1 MATAIKFI
9 QTDELNEVLSCKIC
23 LETYTQPVT
32 LPCIHAFCI
41 KCLEKYVMSIVGDGK
56 VDGAIFSCPTCRQE
70 TVVPDGG
77 IRRFPPNYFIKNLKD
92 VVTSLS
98 KTDDPCDLCGSKGD
112 GNGASW
118 RCIDCCKSLC
128 GNCKCVHQRMPIHV
142 CGNHTVMPL
151 NQWKNSDVAEACIQ
165 IKEMCLRHPTE
176 VMKFYC
182 TVCKSAICR
191 DCHILDHSDHKCKDI
206 EDVATEMKVKMKASL
221 ENLQL
226 KSDDRRTVMEGLSGR
241 KAALAKK
248 ESDIL
253 DIVLLHKNAL
263 IQKVSQYFQDIENF
277 IKANIS
283 DECKNID
290 LTIDELQSENTS
302 LNSTIDL
309 GKGILKFGRNS
320 EILNATERL
329 RNIENIENSPKTINL
344 SRFDEMKVTFV
355 PSDLNNL
362 DLSEIC
368 GKIDES
374 HAFPR
379 DQTGDKYFSAANNES
394 DQSTF
399 DTASDGSQASRL
411 AFKVIHQD
419 ELNFRP
425 YSITV
430 TGNGGI
436 FFNPSGSIYSYNMN
450 KRKAQLIRPQW
461 LENEWSPICITAY
474 SETSIIVSNWA
485 HKDKGGGLYNYNHM
499 SDKFTKMVSID
510 YPLVAR
516 MTRNNTV
523 AIMRKCDNQFFK
535 HAISL
540 YNWNSGRQDSKT
552 VWCFTHSP
560 RHVTFNQVSS
570 DVIFTTCGGVTAR
583 SPENI
588 SEFRWEYKDI
598 KDPGG
603 VCVHRHGD
611 VFVADTRRIIILSR
625 DGKYKSEIDLSHCV
639 DNNDFILGI
648 ALLDND
654 KLVIGTFSQNLYVIQ
669 YNDK

>member
-1 MATAIKFI
+1 MATAKLL
-9 QTDELNEVLSCKIC
+9 TDELDEVLSCQIC

-41 KCLEKYVMSIVGDGK
+41 KCLENYVTSVIGDRK
-56 VDGAIFSCPTCRQE
+56 VDGSIFSCPTCRRE
-70 TVVPDGG
+70 TVVPEGG
-77 IRRFPPNYFIKNLKD
+77 ISRFPPNYFINNLKD

-98 KTDDPCDLCGSKGD
+98 QTDDPCDLCGSKGD
-112 GNGASW
+112 GTGASW

-128 GNCKCVHQRMPIHV
+128 DPCNRAHQRMIHEF
-142 CGNHTVMPL
+142 GNHTVMPL
-151 NQWKNSDVAEACIQ
+151 DKWKNSDVAEACIQ

-182 TVCKSAICR
+182 TVCKSPICR

-206 EDVATEMKVKMKASL
+206 EDVATEMKAKMKANL
-221 ENLQL
+221 ENLQS
-226 KSDDRRTVMEGLSGR
+226 KSDDRRAVLEELSGR
-241 KAALAKK
+241 KAALVKK

-263 IQKVSQYFQDIENF
+263 IKKISQYFQDIENF
-277 IKANIS
+277 IKANKI

-290 LTIDELQSENTS
+290 LTIDELQSESTS
-302 LNSTIDL
+302 LNNTIDL

-329 RNIENIENSPKTINL
+329 RNIVNLENSPITINL

-355 PSDLNNL
+355 PSDLDNL

-374 HAFPR
+374 HAFSQ
-379 DQTGDKYFSAANNES
+379 DQTGDKYLSAANNES
-394 DQSTF
+394 DKSTV

-436 FFNPSGSIYSYNMN
+436 FLNPSGSIYSYNMN

-461 LENEWSPICITAY
+461 LKDEWSPICITAY

-485 HKDKGGGLYNYNHM
+485 HKDKGGGLYNYNNV
-499 SDKFTKMVSID
+499 SDKFTKMVGID

-516 MTRNNTV
+516 MTQNNKV
-523 AIMRKCDNQFFK
+523 AIVNNKDNQFFK
-535 HAISL
+535 HTISL
-540 YNWNSGRQDSKT
+540 YNWNSGRQDSQLGRS
-552 VWCFTHSP
+552 FPHSP
-560 RHVTFNQVSS
+560 RHVTFNEISN
-570 DVIFTTCGGVTAR
+570 DVIITTCGGVTAL
-583 SPENI
+583 SPNNI
-588 SEFRWEYKDI
+588 RKSRWEYKDI
-598 KDPGG
+598 EYPGG
-603 VCVHRHGD
+603 VCVHRDGD
-611 VFVADTRRIIILSR
+611 VLVADTRRIIIFSR
-625 DGKYKSEIDLSHCV
+625 DGQYKSGIDLSDVV
-639 DNNDFILGI
+639 DSKILGI
-648 ALLDND
+648 AMIDKD
-654 KLVIGTFSQNLYVIQ
+654 KLLIGTYRQKLHVIQ

>member
-1 MATAIKFI
+1 MATAKLL
-9 QTDELNEVLSCKIC
+9 TDELDEVLSCQIC

-41 KCLEKYVMSIVGDGK
+41 KCLENYVTSVIGDGE
-56 VDGAIFSCPTCRQE
+56 VDGAIFSCPTCRRE
-70 TVVPDGG
+70 TVVPEGG
-77 IRRFPPNYFIKNLKD
+77 ISRFPPNYFINNLKD

-98 KTDDPCDLCGSKGD
+98 QTDDPCDLCGSKDD
-112 GNGASW
+112 GTGASW

-128 GNCKCVHQRMPIHV
+128 DPCNRAHQRMIHEF
-142 CGNHTVMPL
+142 GNHTVMPL
-151 NQWKNSDVAEACIQ
+151 AQWKNSDVAEACVQ

-206 EDVATEMKVKMKASL
+206 EDVATEMKAKMKASL
-221 ENLQL
+221 ENLQS
-226 KSDDRRTVMEGLSGR
+226 KSDDKRAVLEELSGR
-241 KAALAKK
+241 KAALVKK

-263 IQKVSQYFQDIENF
+263 IKKISQYFQDIEKF
-277 IKANIS
+277 LKASMI
-283 DECKNID
+283 DVCKSID

-302 LNSTIDL
+302 LKNTIDL
-309 GKGILKFGRNS
+309 GKVILKFGRNS

-329 RNIENIENSPKTINL
+329 SNIVNLGNSPKTINL

-394 DQSTF
+394 DESTF

-411 AFKVIHQD
+411 AFEVTHQD

-436 FFNPSGSIYSYNMN
+436 FLNDSGSIYSYSMN
-450 KRKAQLIRPQW
+450 TREAELIEPQL
-461 LENEWSPICITAY
+461 LVDEWSPICITAY
-474 SETSIIVSNWA
+474 SKNSIIVSNWA
-485 HKDKGGGLYNYNHM
+485 HEDNGGGLYNYNHV

-523 AIMRKCDNQFFK
+523 AIVRKYDNQFFK

-540 YNWNSGRQDSKT
+540 YNWNSGRQDSEDE
-552 VWCFTHSP
+552 WSFSHSP
-560 RHVTFNQVSS
+560 RHVTFNQVSN
-570 DVIFTTCGGVTAR
+570 DVIFTTCGGVTAH
-583 SPENI
+583 SPDDI
-588 SEFRWEYKDI
+588 WKSRWEYKDMEY
-598 KDPGG
+598 PGG
-603 VCVHRHGD
+603 VCVHRDGD
-611 VFVADTRRIIILSR
+611 VLVADTRRIIIFSR
-625 DGKYKSEIDLSHCV
+625 DGEYKSEIDLSDVV
-639 DNNDFILGI
+639 DSKILGI
-648 ALLDND
+648 AMIAND
-654 KLVIGTFSQNLYVIQ
+654 KLLMGTYRQKLYVIQ
-669 YNDK
+669 YNDKCS

>member
-1 MATAIKFI
+1 MATAKLL
-9 QTDELNEVLSCKIC
+9 TDELDEVLSCQIC

-41 KCLEKYVMSIVGDGK
+41 KCLEKYVTSVIGDGK
-56 VDGAIFSCPTCRQE
+56 VDGAILSCPTCRRE

-77 IRRFPPNYFIKNLKD
+77 IDRFPPNYFINNLKD

-98 KTDDPCDLCGSKGD
+98 QTDDPCDLCGSKGD

-128 GNCKCVHQRMPIHV
+128 DPCKGVHQRMPILV

-182 TVCKSAICR
+182 TVCRSAICR

-221 ENLQL
+221 ENLQS
-226 KSDDRRTVMEGLSGR
+226 KSDDRRAVLEELSGR
-241 KAALAKK
+241 KSALVKK

-263 IQKVSQYFQDIENF
+263 IKKISQYFQDIENF
-277 IKANIS
+277 IKANMI

-329 RNIENIENSPKTINL
+329 RNIENIENSPKTIHL
-344 SRFDEMKVTFV
+344 SRFDEMKVKFV
-355 PSDLNNL
+355 PSDLNKL

-368 GKIDES
+368 GKIEES
-374 HAFPR
+374 RAFR
-379 DQTGDKYFSAANNES
+379 EDQTCDKYCSGANNER
-394 DQSTF
+394 DESTVN
-399 DTASDGSQASRL
+399 TTSNGSQASRL
-411 AFKVIHQD
+411 AFEVIHQD
-419 ELNFRP
+419 ELDLMP

-436 FFNPSGSIYSYNMN
+436 FLNDSGSIYSYSMN
-450 KRKAQLIRPQW
+450 IRKAQLIKPQW
-461 LENEWSPICITAY
+461 LVDEWSPISITAY
-474 SETSIIVSNWA
+474 SKNSIIVSNWA
-485 HKDKGGGLYNYNHM
+485 HKDEGGGIYDYNHV

-510 YPLVAR
+510 YPFVAR

-523 AIMRKCDNQFFK
+523 AIVRKCDNQYFK

-540 YNWNSGRQDSKT
+540 YNWNSGRQDSENE
-552 VWCFTHSP
+552 WCFTHSP

-570 DVIFTTCGGVTAR
+570 DVIFTTCGGVTAY
-583 SPENI
+583 SPDNI
-588 SEFRWEYKDI
+588 AEFRWEYKDMEY
-598 KDPGG
+598 PGG
-603 VCVHRHGD
+603 VCVHRDGD
-611 VFVADTRRIIILSR
+611 VFVADSDRIIILSR
-625 DGKYKSEIDLSHCV
+625 DGKYKSEINLSHCV
-639 DNNDFILGI
+639 DNDDYILGI
-648 ALLDND
+648 AMIAND
-654 KLVIGTFSQNLYVIQ
+654 KLVFGTFKRKLYVIQ

>member
-1 MATAIKFI
+1 MATAKLL
-9 QTDELNEVLSCKIC
+9 TDELDEVLSCQIC

-32 LPCIHAFCI
+32 LPCIHAFCK
-41 KCLEKYVMSIVGDGK
+41 KCLENYVTSVIGDGE
-56 VDGAIFSCPTCRQE
+56 VDGAIFSCPTCRRE

-77 IRRFPPNYFIKNLKD
+77 ISRFPPNYFINNLKD

-98 KTDDPCDLCGSKGD
+98 QTDDPCDLCGSKDD
-112 GNGASW
+112 GNGATW

-128 GNCKCVHQRMPIHV
+128 DTCNRAHQRMIHV

-151 NQWKNSDVAEACIQ
+151 DQWKNSDVAEACIQ

-182 TVCKSAICR
+182 TVCKSAICF
-191 DCHILDHSDHKCKDI
+191 DCHIPDHSDHKCKDI

-221 ENLQL
+221 ENLQS
-226 KSDDRRTVMEGLSGR
+226 KSDDRRAVLEELSGR
-241 KAALAKK
+241 KAALVKK

-263 IQKVSQYFQDIENF
+263 IKKISQYFQGIENF
-277 IKANIS
+277 LKANMI

-329 RNIENIENSPKTINL
+329 SNIVNLGNSPKTIHL

-374 HAFPR
+374 HAFPQ
-379 DQTGDKYFSAANNES
+379 DQTGDKYLSAANNES
-394 DQSTF
+394 DESTF

-411 AFKVIHQD
+411 AFEVIHQD
-419 ELNFRP
+419 ELKFRP

-436 FFNPSGSIYSYNMN
+436 FLNPSGSIYLYNMN

-461 LENEWSPICITAY
+461 LEDEWSPICITAY
-474 SETSIIVSNWA
+474 SKTSIIVSNWA
-485 HKDKGGGLYNYNHM
+485 HKDKGEGLYNYNHM

-510 YPLVAR
+510 YPFVAR

-523 AIMRKCDNQFFK
+523 AIVRKYDNQFFK
-535 HAISL
+535 HAMSF
-540 YNWNSGRQDSKT
+540 YNWNSGRQDSKNE
-552 VWCFTHSP
+552 WGYPHSP

-570 DVIFTTCGGVTAR
+570 DVIFTTCGGVTAH

-588 SEFRWEYKDI
+588 SEFRWEYKDMEN
-598 KDPGG
+598 PGG
-603 VCVHRHGD
+603 VCVHRDGD
-611 VFVADTRRIIILSR
+611 VFVADKRRIIILSR
-625 DGKYKSEIDLSHCV
+625 DGEYKSEIDLSDTV
-639 DNNDFILGI
+639 DDDILGI
-648 ALLDND
+648 AMIAND
-654 KLVIGTFSQNLYVIQ
+654 KLLIGTFSQNLYVIQ